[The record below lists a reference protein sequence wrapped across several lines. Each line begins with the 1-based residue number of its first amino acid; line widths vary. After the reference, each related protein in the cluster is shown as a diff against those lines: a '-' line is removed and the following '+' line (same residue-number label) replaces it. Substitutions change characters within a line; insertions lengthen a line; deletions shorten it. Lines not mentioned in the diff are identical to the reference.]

1 METEREDGAQEAINR
16 VLAAEREAAE
26 AVRRCE
32 QQAAALREETHT
44 KARRLAERTD
54 ARIRRLRTR
63 IEEQT
68 AQQVAVLRVSAEEL
82 RSRPVLEDARRAR
95 LPQVVARLAARLTGE
110 TP

>member
-1 METEREDGAQEAINR
+1 METEREDGAEEAINR
-16 VLAAEREAAE
+16 VLEAEREAAE

-32 QQAAALREETHT
+32 QQAVALREETHA

-54 ARIRRLRTR
+54 ARIRRLRAL

-68 AQQVAVLRVSAEEL
+68 ARQVAALRVSAEEL

-95 LPQVVARLAARLTGE
+95 LPQVVARLAAWLTGE
-110 TP
+110 AP